1 MLWGWT
7 EFAGGDEKG
16 QGLRACIYIYIYVY
30 ILMYAGGL
38 GCRTGRGRG
47 VCGGSAFSFLPTF
60 IDPVCVPCMVV
71 AVDVGI

>member
-1 MLWGWT
+1 
-7 EFAGGDEKG
+7 
-16 QGLRACIYIYIYVY
+16 
-30 ILMYAGGL
+30 MYAGGL